1 MQSHLLLPMT
11 LLIACSC
18 VSVNIPKP
26 SGATTTKTVQSAL
39 KCPQMDIYT
48 DAEKQ
53 NIKDDIQGKPLMIR
67 VVGEL
72 GTLRNWIKTASP
84 RVCVE

>member
-1 MQSHLLLPMT
+1 MKSHLLPLLT

-18 VSVNIPKP
+18 VSIGIPKP

-72 GTLRNWIKTASP
+72 GTLRNWIKTAQP

>member
-1 MQSHLLLPMT
+1 
-11 LLIACSC
+11 
-18 VSVNIPKP
+18 
-26 SGATTTKTVQSAL
+26 
-39 KCPQMDIYT
+39 MDIYT

-72 GTLRNWIKTASP
+72 GTLRNWIKTAQP